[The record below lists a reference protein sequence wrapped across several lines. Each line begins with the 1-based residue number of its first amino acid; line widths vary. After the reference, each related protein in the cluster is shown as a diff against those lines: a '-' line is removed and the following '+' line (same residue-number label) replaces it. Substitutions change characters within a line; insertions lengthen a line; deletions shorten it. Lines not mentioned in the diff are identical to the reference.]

1 VTRPSLDDTKLEAR
15 LVGEL
20 AGHFHVPGYQRGY
33 RWGEP
38 DVSRL
43 LDDVKAAGTEPYFL
57 QPIVVKARQDG
68 KWELIDGQQRLTTLF
83 LILQYIQTHLPAA
96 KPGYT
101 LEYET
106 RPDSQGYLTALD
118 ADQQKHNIDF
128 FHIYQAFECIAAWF
142 EGQANPLQAAID
154 FYTATSKSLQV
165 IWYEAPESTNSKEL
179 FRRLNLGRIPLTDAE
194 LVKALLLARIR
205 GTDPR
210 SNKVHQVAAQWDV
223 IERSLRDPELWAFV
237 TRRTHEEAT
246 HIELLLDTLAD
257 FVNKPPPGPRPR
269 FHTFEALRPS
279 IEASPKRVWDQVQDL
294 HSLLLGWYE
303 DSTLYHWIGY
313 VVASGKPFRAVVA
326 MAQGLT
332 KAEFKKR
339 LADEIRQG
347 LRLTEAQVR
356 DLAYPSAKCTE
367 VLLLMT
373 VETVRRREG
382 GTQRFS
388 FRSHVLGKWSLEH
401 IHAQNAEPLQTAD
414 QWKQWLTHHRKA
426 LDAVPTSDPP
436 GREELLGA
444 IDLAITTNPLTEARF
459 RQLEQ
464 RVISAFSLD
473 APAGEDEVHSI
484 ANLAL
489 LASGDNSALSNS
501 VFEVKRQ
508 EILRR
513 DKAGA
518 YIPACTRDVFLKYY
532 TDSDAQQLH
541 FWGPQDREGY
551 LAAMLMRIDP
561 FLTQTSAQ

>member
-367 VLLLMT
+367 VLLLMN

>member
-1 VTRPSLDDTKLEAR
+1 MTRPSLDDTKLEAR

-367 VLLLMT
+367 VLLLMN

>member
-1 VTRPSLDDTKLEAR
+1 M
-15 LVGEL
+15 
-20 AGHFHVPGYQRGY
+20 
-33 RWGEP
+33 
-38 DVSRL
+38 
-43 LDDVKAAGTEPYFL
+43 
-57 QPIVVKARQDG
+57 
-68 KWELIDGQQRLTTLF
+68 
-83 LILQYIQTHLPAA
+83 
-96 KPGYT
+96 
-101 LEYET
+101 
-106 RPDSQGYLTALD
+106 
-118 ADQQKHNIDF
+118 N
-128 FHIYQAFECIAAWF
+128 
-142 EGQANPLQAAID
+142 
-154 FYTATSKSLQV
+154 
-165 IWYEAPESTNSKEL
+165 
-179 FRRLNLGRIPLTDAE
+179 
-194 LVKALLLARIR
+194 
-205 GTDPR
+205 
-210 SNKVHQVAAQWDV
+210 
-223 IERSLRDPELWAFV
+223 
-237 TRRTHEEAT
+237 
-246 HIELLLDTLAD
+246 
-257 FVNKPPPGPRPR
+257 
-269 FHTFEALRPS
+269 
-279 IEASPKRVWDQVQDL
+279 
-294 HSLLLGWYE
+294 
-303 DSTLYHWIGY
+303 
-313 VVASGKPFRAVVA
+313 
-326 MAQGLT
+326 
-332 KAEFKKR
+332 
-339 LADEIRQG
+339 
-347 LRLTEAQVR
+347 
-356 DLAYPSAKCTE
+356 
-367 VLLLMT
+367 